1 MEQLFRAS
9 TALLHPHS
17 LGARDPNFMTSAS
30 GPISVVVVGA
40 LGRMGAEVVK
50 TVQAAPDC
58 QLVGAIDTTPGKE
71 GVDVGEALGLGCLDV
86 AITADL
92 EATLCSASQAVR
104 DQGPGAG
111 AVMVDFT
118 HPSVV
123 YANTRAAIAYGV
135 HPVIGTTG
143 LSPEQLQDLQTFS
156 AKASVGGAV
165 IPNFSVGMVLLQQA
179 AAAAARFYDHAELTE
194 LHHNRKADAPS
205 GTCIKTAELMEELG
219 KTFNPSEVDEH
230 ESLQGSRGGE
240 RPSGLRLH
248 SLRLPGLVAHQ
259 EVMFG
264 APGETYTLRHDTIDR
279 SAYMPG
285 VLLCIRKVRQLESL
299 QYGLERLL

>member
-1 MEQLFRAS
+1 MSDIQ
-9 TALLHPHS
+9 
-17 LGARDPNFMTSAS
+17 TSS
-30 GPISVVVVGA
+30 IPVVVTGA
-40 LGRMGAEVVK
+40 LGRMGAEVIRAVD
-50 TVQAAPDC
+50 TAPDC
-58 QLVGAIDTTPGKE
+58 HLVGAVDNTPGKE
-71 GVDVGEALGLGCLDV
+71 GHDVGELLGLQALEV
-86 AITADL
+86 AVTADL
-92 EATLCSASQAVR
+92 EGCLCSASQSVR
-104 DQGPGAG
+104 DAGPGKG

-143 LSPEQLQDLQTFS
+143 LSPAQLEDLQSFS
-156 AKASVGGAV
+156 GKASIGGAV

-219 KTFNPSEVDEH
+219 KQFNASEVDEH
-230 ESLQGSRGGE
+230 ESLAGSRGGLRE
-240 RPSGLRLH
+240 SGLRLH

-264 APGETYTLRHDTIDR
+264 SPGETYTLRHDTIDR
-279 SAYMPG
+279 AAYMPG
-285 VLLCIRKVRQLESL
+285 VLLCIRKVRQLQAL
-299 QYGLERLL
+299 VYGLERLL

>member
-1 MEQLFRAS
+1 MSDIQTGS
-9 TALLHPHS
+9 IP
-17 LGARDPNFMTSAS
+17 
-30 GPISVVVVGA
+30 VVVTGA
-40 LGRMGAEVVK
+40 LGRMGAEVIRAVH
-50 TVQAAPDC
+50 AAPDC
-58 QLVGAIDTTPGKE
+58 HLVGAVDNTPGKE
-71 GVDVGEALGLGCLDV
+71 GHDVGELLGLPALNV
-86 AITADL
+86 AVTADL
-92 EATLCSASQAVR
+92 EGCLCSASQAVR
-104 DQGPGAG
+104 DAGPGKG

-143 LSPEQLQDLQTFS
+143 LSPAQLDDLQTFS
-156 AKASVGGAV
+156 DKASIGGAV

-219 KTFNPSEVDEH
+219 KQFNELEVDEH
-230 ESLQGSRGGE
+230 ESLAGSRGGQ

-264 APGETYTLRHDTIDR
+264 SPGETYTLRHDTIDR
-279 SAYMPG
+279 AAYMPG
-285 VLLCIRKVRQLESL
+285 VLLCIRKVRQLQAL
-299 QYGLERLL
+299 VYGLERLL

>member
-1 MEQLFRAS
+1 MTPTDALPAS
-9 TALLHPHS
+9 IP
-17 LGARDPNFMTSAS
+17 
-30 GPISVVVVGA
+30 VVVAGA

-50 TVQAAPDC
+50 AVIAAEDC
-58 QLVGAIDTTPGKE
+58 RLLGAIDTTPDKE
-71 GVDVGEALGLGCLDV
+71 GVDVGLELGLGELEV
-86 AITADL
+86 AITADF
-92 EATLCSASQAVR
+92 EGCLCQASQLVR
-104 DQGPGAG
+104 GDGPGAG
-111 AVMVDFT
+111 AVLVDFT

-123 YANTRAAIAYGV
+123 HEHTRAAIAYGV

-143 LSPEQLQDLQTFS
+143 LSPEQLGELAVF
-156 AKASVGGAV
+156 AEKAGIGGAV

-179 AAAAARFYDHAELTE
+179 AAAAARFYDFAELTE

-205 GTCIKTAELMEELG
+205 GTCLKTAELIEELG
-219 KTFNPSEVDEH
+219 KSFNAPQVEEH
-230 ESLQGSRGGE
+230 ETLAGCRGGQ

-264 APGETYTLRHDTIDR
+264 APGETYTLRHDTIER

-285 VLLCIRKVRQLESL
+285 VLLTLRRVRQLQGL
-299 QYGLERLL
+299 VYGLERLL

>member
-1 MEQLFRAS
+1 M
-9 TALLHPHS
+9 
-17 LGARDPNFMTSAS
+17 SAAENQS
-30 GPISVVVVGA
+30 IPVLVTGA
-40 LGRMGAEVVK
+40 LGRMGAEVIRAVH
-50 TVQAAPDC
+50 ASPDC
-58 QLVGAIDTTPGKE
+58 HLVGAVDNTPGKE
-71 GVDVGEALGLGCLDV
+71 GADIGELIGLGALEV
-86 AITADL
+86 AVTADL
-92 EATLCSASQAVR
+92 EGCLCATSQAVR
-104 DQGPGAG
+104 DSGPGKG

-143 LSPEQLQDLQTFS
+143 LSPEQLKDLQSFS
-156 AKASVGGAV
+156 EKASVGGAV

-219 KTFNPSEVDEH
+219 KTFNAAEVDEH
-230 ESLQGSRGGE
+230 ESLEGSRGGE
-240 RPSGLRLH
+240 RASGLRLH

-264 APGETYTLRHDTIDR
+264 APGETYTIRHDTIDR
-279 SAYMPG
+279 AAYMPG
-285 VLLCIRKVRQLESL
+285 VLLCVRKVRQLPGL
-299 QYGLERLL
+299 VYGLERLI

>member
-1 MEQLFRAS
+1 MSDIQTGS
-9 TALLHPHS
+9 IP
-17 LGARDPNFMTSAS
+17 
-30 GPISVVVVGA
+30 VVVTGA
-40 LGRMGAEVVK
+40 LGRMGAEVIRAVH
-50 TVQAAPDC
+50 AASDC
-58 QLVGAIDTTPGKE
+58 HLVGAVDNTPGKE
-71 GVDVGEALGLGCLDV
+71 GHDVGELLGLSALDV
-86 AITADL
+86 AVTADL
-92 EATLCSASQAVR
+92 EGCLCSASQAVR
-104 DQGPGAG
+104 DAGPGKG

-143 LSPEQLQDLQTFS
+143 LSPAQLDDLQTFS
-156 AKASVGGAV
+156 DKASIGGAV

-219 KTFNPSEVDEH
+219 KQFNASEVDEH
-230 ESLQGSRGGE
+230 ESLAGSRGGE

-264 APGETYTLRHDTIDR
+264 SPGETYTLRHDTIDR
-279 SAYMPG
+279 AAYMPG
-285 VLLCIRKVRQLESL
+285 VLLCIRKVRQLQAL
-299 QYGLERLL
+299 VYGLERLL